1 MHPAVEKLRQLPLQE
16 RLQVMEE
23 LWDDIQSSDE
33 EWPLLDEQI
42 DEAERRWDEL
52 QANPGMA
59 LSEEEFWRRMNSPNG

>member
-23 LWDDIQSSDE
+23 LWDDIQSSEE
-33 EWPLLDEQI
+33 EWPLLDGQVE
-42 DEAERRWDEL
+42 EAERRWNEL

-59 LSEEEFWRRMNSPNG
+59 LSEEELWRKMNSANG